1 MNGARNAKIDSAIR
15 IASYV
20 IQMLNSDE
28 MNVIKW
34 FDYYNIIEIA
44 IEKWKKPQ
52 KHTLI
57 HDYIKDLYLFS
68 QDYILGKHFPV
79 EEIKEMQSLL
89 DNYKID
95 YSAIGKIDVSTLD
108 DDECTYEL
116 EDYADKLQAFFIDNV
131 LDVVVDDVFSILYM
145 DKNFL
150 YEFNRQCSEII
161 KGLKRSDYP
170 DLLKDDGVIKRITYY
185 PKWLKRGIKYRD
197 KCRCSI
203 CGCDLSSAFT
213 TIVDEN
219 FDHIIPL
226 KQSGNNDPSN
236 WQLTCEKCNKS
247 KGARNCEFKNIMF
260 PFWKM
265 DDED

>member
-68 QDYILGKHFPV
+68 QDYILGKHIPV

-95 YSAIGKIDVSTLD
+95 Y
-108 DDECTYEL
+108 
-116 EDYADKLQAFFIDNV
+116 
-131 LDVVVDDVFSILYM
+131 
-145 DKNFL
+145 
-150 YEFNRQCSEII
+150 
-161 KGLKRSDYP
+161 
-170 DLLKDDGVIKRITYY
+170 
-185 PKWLKRGIKYRD
+185 
-197 KCRCSI
+197 
-203 CGCDLSSAFT
+203 GC
-213 TIVDEN
+213 
-219 FDHIIPL
+219 
-226 KQSGNNDPSN
+226 
-236 WQLTCEKCNKS
+236 
-247 KGARNCEFKNIMF
+247 
-260 PFWKM
+260 
-265 DDED
+265 